1 MLGSNHTS
9 RISREPIAD
18 FKSHIGEFTYPRL
31 ADFGA
36 AICGANR
43 HQAQEV
49 HEELDETIANA
60 IEEKISGEQ
69 RRYLLIEQ
77 HKAIKKELGVE
88 TDDKSALS
96 GEFTYPQLADF
107 GAAICG
113 ANRHQAQE
121 VLEKLDETIAKAIE
135 EKISGEQRR
144 YLLNEQLKA
153 IKKVHKRLQ
162 LTLELMKKERE
173 ISKIQETIAKAI
185 EEKISGEQ
193 RRYLLN
199 EQLKAIKKHIGEFT
213 YPRLADFGAAICGA
227 NRHQAQEVL
236 EELDVHKH
244 LRLTLELMKKERE
257 ISKIRETIAKAIE
270 EKISGEQ
277 RRYLLNEQLK
287 AIKKELGV
295 ETDDK
300 SALSGEY

>member
-1 MLGSNHTS
+1 MTNLHCL
-9 RISREPIAD
+9 
-18 FKSHIGEFTYPRL
+18 HIG
-31 ADFGA
+31 
-36 AICGANR
+36 
-43 HQAQEV
+43 
-49 HEELDETIANA
+49 
-60 IEEKISGEQ
+60 K
-69 RRYLLIEQ
+69 
-77 HKAIKKELGVE
+77 
-88 TDDKSALS
+88 
-96 GEFTYPQLADF
+96 
-107 GAAICG
+107 
-113 ANRHQAQE
+113 
-121 VLEKLDETIAKAIE
+121 
-135 EKISGEQRR
+135 
-144 YLLNEQLKA
+144 
-153 IKKVHKRLQ
+153 
-162 LTLELMKKERE
+162 
-173 ISKIQETIAKAI
+173 
-185 EEKISGEQ
+185 
-193 RRYLLN
+193 
-199 EQLKAIKKHIGEFT
+199 FT